1 MRGTTPILKLLFT
14 FLILSQADCAPAAA
28 RDALPIAIP
37 SAVAPGPPGAS
48 GSLYGSQSLEGP
60 DGNPV
65 DPADSAEVN
74 DYQLVPGQ
82 TEDQDLG
89 LYLDLE
95 SVPNPQPIRGTGGGT
110 DGGPRK
116 SCQPL
121 GPSTSKH

>member
-1 MRGTTPILKLLFT
+1 MRGITPILQLLLT
-14 FLILSQADCAPAAA
+14 SSTLSQADCAPAAA
-28 RDALPIAIP
+28 RDDLPVAIP
-37 SAVAPGPPGAS
+37 SGVAPGPPGAS
-48 GSLYGSQSLEGP
+48 RSLYGSQSFEGP

-65 DPADSAEVN
+65 DPADSAEAN

-82 TEDQDLG
+82 NEDEDLG

-110 DGGPRK
+110 NGGPRK

-121 GPSTSKH
+121 APSTSKY